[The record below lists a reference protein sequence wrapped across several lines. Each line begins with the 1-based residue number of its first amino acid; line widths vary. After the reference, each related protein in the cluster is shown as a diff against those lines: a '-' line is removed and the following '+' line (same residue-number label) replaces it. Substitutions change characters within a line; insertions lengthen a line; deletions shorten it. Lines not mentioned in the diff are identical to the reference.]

1 MVEKNSRIPAA
12 RQGDE
17 ILFINDTPNNTY
29 RITVVGLDAEFTL
42 RASTNKA
49 VKVPVENESASF
61 NINIERIEG
70 SSGQARLSVLAAPG
84 DTVRLTLER
93 RSFGGGEL
101 VVVNVNPHR
110 PKRCAAW
117 VGCKRCGKKVSG
129 VF

>member
-1 MVEKNSRIPAA
+1 MKAWMLLALVLVVAGGGGCGGKKLKDPGGGR
-12 RQGDE
+12 GDE

-29 RITVVGLDAEFTL
+29 RITVVGLDAESL

-49 VKVPVENESASF
+49 VKVPAENESASF

-101 VVVNVNPHR
+101 VVINVEP
-110 PKRCAAW
+110 AQT
-117 VGCKRCGKKVSG
+117 
-129 VF
+129 

>member
-1 MVEKNSRIPAA
+1 MKAWMLLALVLVVAGGGGCGGKKLKDPGGGR
-12 RQGDE
+12 GDE

-29 RITVVGLDAEFTL
+29 HITVVGLDAEFTL

-49 VKVPVENESASF
+49 VKVPAENESASF

-70 SSGQARLSVLAAPG
+70 SSGQVRLSVLAAPG

-101 VVVNVNPHR
+101 VVVNVEP
-110 PKRCAAW
+110 AQT
-117 VGCKRCGKKVSG
+117 
-129 VF
+129 